1 MRMMK
6 KLLAGFGMNALGS
19 APSPRHELPVSRL
32 DLARMGIP
40 ARKIPRILQEL
51 QRTADSSPLLQDRI
65 TMLRLARA
73 LDKVLL

>member
-6 KLLAGFGMNALGS
+6 KLIAGFGRNALGS
-19 APSPRHELPVSRL
+19 APSPLGELPVSRR

-51 QRTADSSPLLQDRI
+51 QRTADASPHLQDRI

-73 LDKVLL
+73 LDKVFL

>member
-1 MRMMK
+1 MK

-19 APSPRHELPVSRL
+19 APSPRHVLPVSRL

-51 QRTADSSPLLQDRI
+51 QRTAHTSPHLLDRV

-73 LDKVLL
+73 LDKILP

>member
-1 MRMMK
+1 MRNMK
-6 KLLAGFGMNALGS
+6 KMRAGFGMNSLGDS
-19 APSPRHELPVSRL
+19 PSPPHELPVSPL

-51 QRTADSSPLLQDRI
+51 QRTAHGSPDLQDRI

-73 LDKVLL
+73 LDKVFL

>member
-19 APSPRHELPVSRL
+19 ASSPRHELPVSRL
-32 DLARMGIP
+32 DLARLGIP

-51 QRTADSSPLLQDRI
+51 QRTSDSNPLLQDRI

-73 LDKVLL
+73 LDKVFL